1 MIKAARIAATGA
13 LRRVIGDETYGR
25 ALRLIKRSEL
35 PPVGA
40 VRFGDFRRL
49 EPFSREYGFDRGLPI
64 DRYYIEKFLSA
75 NAGLIKGRV
84 LEIGERLYTEKFG
97 QGVTQSDML
106 HVDPVEGATYVDD
119 LTEGASVPSN
129 SYDCLIITQTLHLI
143 FDMPAAVRTMYR
155 VLKPG
160 GVLLCT
166 VPGITQVADSDW
178 NETWYWSLTRKAA
191 VKLFGLS
198 FPPDGVAIETYGN
211 VLAAVSFLQGLAA
224 AEVEAWELDVH
235 DEEYPVTVAIAARKG
250 DAEQRAPMV
259 GRWTYAAGDEFP
271 YDDTESY
278 RRGMA
283 FLDQPGETIEDWGCG
298 TGFARRF
305 VREAS
310 YRGID
315 GSAAEGGDLIKADLQ
330 EYRSSADNIFIRH
343 VLEHNWG
350 WRAILANALA
360 SFQKRLVLIVFT
372 PLGDSEQRLDDQGD
386 LGIPDLQLDAAE
398 LRRAF
403 EGFTV
408 REERIDSKT
417 QYGGETIFYVS
428 R

>member
-1 MIKAARIAATGA
+1 MIKSARIAATGA
-13 LRRVIGDETYGR
+13 LRRMLGENAYGN
-25 ALRLIKRSEL
+25 ALRLIKRPEL
-35 PPVGA
+35 PPVGS

-64 DRYYIEKFLSA
+64 DRYYIEKFLAAHAAS
-75 NAGLIKGRV
+75 ITGRV

-97 QGVTQSDML
+97 RGVTQSDML
-106 HVDPVEGATYVDD
+106 HVDSVEGATYVDD

-129 SYDCLIITQTLHLI
+129 LYDCLIITQTLHLI

-191 VKLFGLS
+191 VKLFGLT
-198 FPPDGVAIETYGN
+198 FPPGAVAIDTHGN

-224 AEVEAWELDVH
+224 AELAPHELDAH

-250 DAEQRAPMV
+250 AEDQRAPMV
-259 GRWTYAAGDEFP
+259 DRWQYAAGEEFP
-271 YDDTESY
+271 YDDAESY

-283 FLDQPGETIEDWGCG
+283 FLDHPGETIEDWGCG
-298 TGFARRF
+298 TGYARRF
-305 VREAS
+305 VTQGV

-330 EYRSSADNIFIRH
+330 DYRSSADNIFIRH

-350 WRAILANALA
+350 
-360 SFQKRLVLIVFT
+360 
-372 PLGDSEQRLDDQGD
+372 
-386 LGIPDLQLDAAE
+386 
-398 LRRAF
+398 
-403 EGFTV
+403 
-408 REERIDSKT
+408 
-417 QYGGETIFYVS
+417 
-428 R
+428 